1 MPTALT
7 PRQEE
12 CLRLT
17 RLLTDREIA
26 ARLGV
31 AEPTVKK
38 HVLEACQRLG
48 VNRRKAALA
57 ILEGLDPETVAEAP
71 AVAMPEVADPL
82 AAIAG
87 SDSASESGARLGYRP
102 PPRDPLFRTVMIA
115 VATVVCAVL
124 ITTLTDLVASQ
135 HRQVRSIEA
144 ATGTLPVAPSRP
156 AEAAS

>member
-31 AEPTVKK
+31 SGPTVKK

-57 ILEGLDPETVAEAP
+57 ILEDLDAETLAERPAPVGPE
-71 AVAMPEVADPL
+71 AVKSSVDRIAMER
-82 AAIAG
+82 AG
-87 SDSASESGARLGYRP
+87 RLGYRP
-102 PPRDPLFRTVMIA
+102 PPRDPFLRAVMIA
-115 VATVVCAVL
+115 LATVVCAVL
-124 ITTLTDLVASQ
+124 VTALTSMVASQ
-135 HRQVRSIEA
+135 QRQVRTIEA
-144 ATGTLPVAPSRP
+144 ALGTLPDPPSP
-156 AEAAS
+156 SVTASR

>member
-31 AEPTVKK
+31 SETTVKK

-57 ILEGLDPETVAEAP
+57 ILEDLDVET
-71 AVAMPEVADPL
+71 
-82 AAIAG
+82 
-87 SDSASESGARLGYRP
+87 
-102 PPRDPLFRTVMIA
+102 
-115 VATVVCAVL
+115 
-124 ITTLTDLVASQ
+124 LV
-135 HRQVRSIEA
+135 E
-144 ATGTLPVAPSRP
+144 RP
-156 AEAAS
+156 APVGPEAVKSSVDSLARDETARGRDGLNI

>member
-26 ARLGV
+26 AQLGV

-57 ILEGLDPETVAEAP
+57 ILEDLDAEAR
-71 AVAMPEVADPL
+71 
-82 AAIAG
+82 
-87 SDSASESGARLGYRP
+87 SESGRAAVSGAPDSSGDGVASATDARLGYRP
-102 PPRDPLFRTVMIA
+102 PPRDPLARAVMIA

-124 ITTLTDLVASQ
+124 VTTLTGMVASQ
-135 HRQVRSIEA
+135 HRQIQSIEA
-144 ATGTLPVAPSRP
+144 ALGTLPGPSSP
-156 AEAAS
+156 SVAASR

>member
-31 AEPTVKK
+31 SEPTVKK

-57 ILEGLDPETVAEAP
+57 ILEDLDAEARAGAP
-71 AVAMPEVADPL
+71 ELAVQEVPDAAGD
-82 AAIAG
+82 AIALATAG
-87 SDSASESGARLGYRP
+87 RFGYRP
-102 PPRDPLFRTVMIA
+102 PPRDPFLRVVMIA
-115 VATVVCAVL
+115 VVTVVCAVL
-124 ITTLTDLVASQ
+124 VTTLTTMVARQ
-135 HRQVRSIEA
+135 QRQVGSIEA
-144 ATGTLPVAPSRP
+144 ALGTLPDSSSPTVAVSR
-156 AEAAS
+156 

>member
-31 AEPTVKK
+31 SEPTVKK

-57 ILEGLDPETVAEAP
+57 ILEDLDQETVAAP
-71 AVAMPEVADPL
+71 AVLPEFAATELSADRSTSLP
-82 AAIAG
+82 
-87 SDSASESGARLGYRP
+87 DARLGYRP
-102 PPRDPLFRTVMIA
+102 PPRDPFVRTVMIA
-115 VATVVCAVL
+115 VATVLCAVVV
-124 ITTLTDLVASQ
+124 TSLTGLVANQ
-135 HRQVRSIEA
+135 HRQVHSIEA
-144 ATGTLPVAPSRP
+144 ALGTLPKASAPK
-156 AEAAS
+156 AAATS

>member
-26 ARLGV
+26 AQLGV
-31 AEPTVKK
+31 SEPTVKK

-57 ILEGLDPETVAEAP
+57 ILEDLDAEAQVSDPVAGVSGTLDPSTESLSSI
-71 AVAMPEVADPL
+71 AD
-82 AAIAG
+82 G
-87 SDSASESGARLGYRP
+87 RLGYRP
-102 PPRDPLFRTVMIA
+102 PPRDPLVRAVMIA

-124 ITTLTDLVASQ
+124 VTTLTGLVASQ

-144 ATGTLPVAPSRP
+144 ALGTLPDSPSPSVTVFR
-156 AEAAS
+156 

>member
-31 AEPTVKK
+31 SEPTVKK

-48 VNRRKAALA
+48 VNRRKAGLA
-57 ILEGLDPETVAEAP
+57 ILEELDQATSAEPPVVSVA
-71 AVAMPEVADPL
+71 
-82 AAIAG
+82 AAIEPRVG
-87 SDSASESGARLGYRP
+87 RTVSVTDARMGYRP
-102 PPRDPLFRTVMIA
+102 PPRDPLVRTVMIA
-115 VATVVCAVL
+115 VATVLCAVL
-124 ITTLTDLVASQ
+124 VTSLTGVVASQ
-135 HRQVRSIEA
+135 HRQVQSIEA
-144 ATGTLPVAPSRP
+144 ALGTLPKTSASSVSSSR
-156 AEAAS
+156 

>member
-31 AEPTVKK
+31 SEPTVKK

-57 ILEGLDPETVAEAP
+57 ILEDLDAETLVERPEPVGPEAVS
-71 AVAMPEVADPL
+71 ASGNSL
-82 AAIAG
+82 AAAAG
-87 SDSASESGARLGYRP
+87 RLGYRP
-102 PPRDPLFRTVMIA
+102 PPRDPFLRALMIA

-124 ITTLTDLVASQ
+124 VTTLTSMVASQ
-135 HRQVRSIEA
+135 QRQVRSIEA
-144 ATGTLPVAPSRP
+144 ALGTLPDPPSPSVAVSR
-156 AEAAS
+156 

>member
-26 ARLGV
+26 AQLGV
-31 AEPTVKK
+31 SEPTVKK

-57 ILEGLDPETVAEAP
+57 LLEDLDAEARAEDEWHAIP
-71 AVAMPEVADPL
+71 DAVDADRET
-82 AAIAG
+82 IAT
-87 SDSASESGARLGYRP
+87 ATSGRLGYRP
-102 PPRDPLFRTVMIA
+102 PPRDPFLRVVMIA
-115 VATVVCAVL
+115 VVTVVCAVL
-124 ITTLTDLVASQ
+124 VTTLTTMVARQ
-135 HRQVRSIEA
+135 QRQVHSIEA
-144 ATGTLPVAPSRP
+144 ALGTLPNPPSPSTAVSR
-156 AEAAS
+156 

>member
-1 MPTALT
+1 MPAALT

-31 AEPTVKK
+31 SEPTVKK

-57 ILEGLDPETVAEAP
+57 ILEGSDGEIPAAPPKTAGIKTAVSGAP
-71 AVAMPEVADPL
+71 AETMPPEW
-82 AAIAG
+82 
-87 SDSASESGARLGYRP
+87 RMGYRP
-102 PPRDPLFRTVMIA
+102 PQRDPFMRAIMIA

-124 ITTLTDLVASQ
+124 VSALTDMVASQ
-135 HRQVRSIEA
+135 HRQVQSIEVA
-144 ATGTLPVAPSRP
+144 IGSFPPPAPVPGPS
-156 AEAAS
+156 S

>member
-26 ARLGV
+26 AQLGV
-31 AEPTVKK
+31 SEPTVKK

-57 ILEGLDPETVAEAP
+57 ILEDLDAQAQEDVQGGVEAEVP
-71 AVAMPEVADPL
+71 DKRESAD
-82 AAIAG
+82 I
-87 SDSASESGARLGYRP
+87 SQSGGRLGYRP
-102 PPRDPLFRTVMIA
+102 PPRDPFVRAVMIA

-124 ITTLTDLVASQ
+124 VTTLTGMVASQ
-135 HRQVRSIEA
+135 QRQIRSIEA
-144 ATGTLPVAPSRP
+144 ALGTLPTSPSP
-156 AEAAS
+156 AVAASR

>member
-31 AEPTVKK
+31 SEPTVKK

-57 ILEGLDPETVAEAP
+57 ILEDLDAETLAEQPGPAATAAVNSSGKAP
-71 AVAMPEVADPL
+71 GMETAR
-82 AAIAG
+82 
-87 SDSASESGARLGYRP
+87 RLGYRP
-102 PPRDPLFRTVMIA
+102 PPRDPLMRAVMIA
-115 VATVVCAVL
+115 MATVICALLV
-124 ITTLTDLVASQ
+124 TSLTSMIASQ
-135 HRQVRSIEA
+135 QRQVRSIEA
-144 ATGTLPVAPSRP
+144 ALGTLPDSSSPS
-156 AEAAS
+156 AAASR

>member
-26 ARLGV
+26 AQLGV

-57 ILEGLDPETVAEAP
+57 ILEDLDAEATEQAGTLFVSASDHPASAMTVPEPET
-71 AVAMPEVADPL
+71 
-82 AAIAG
+82 
-87 SDSASESGARLGYRP
+87 RLGYRA
-102 PPRDPLFRTVMIA
+102 PPRDPFSRAIMIA

-124 ITTLTDLVASQ
+124 VTTLTDMVASQ
-135 HRQVRSIEA
+135 HRQVRSIEVA
-144 ATGTLPVAPSRP
+144 LGTLPQADAPSAR
-156 AEAAS
+156 SSR

>member
-1 MPTALT
+1 MPNALT

-31 AEPTVKK
+31 SEPTVKK

-57 ILEGLDPETVAEAP
+57 ILEGLDPDA
-71 AVAMPEVADPL
+71 L
-82 AAIAG
+82 AAPV
-87 SDSASESGARLGYRP
+87 SDPVVQHGDSDAPGTGARLGYRP
-102 PPRDPLFRTVMIA
+102 PPRDPLVRTVMIA
-115 VATVVCAVL
+115 VTTAVCAVL
-124 ITTLTDLVASQ
+124 VTTLTEMMASQ

-144 ATGTLPVAPSRP
+144 AIGTLPKTSARP
-156 AEAAS
+156 VEAAG

>member
-1 MPTALT
+1 MPNALT

-31 AEPTVKK
+31 SEPTVKK

-57 ILEGLDPETVAEAP
+57 ILEGLDPEVLAP
-71 AVAMPEVADPL
+71 PVSELVVPRVDTDTP
-82 AAIAG
+82 AA
-87 SDSASESGARLGYRP
+87 GARLGYRP
-102 PPRDPLFRTVMIA
+102 PPRDPLVRTVMIA
-115 VATVVCAVL
+115 VTTAVCAVL
-124 ITTLTDLVASQ
+124 VTTLTDMMASQ

-144 ATGTLPVAPSRP
+144 AIGTLPNASARP
-156 AEAAS
+156 VKQAG